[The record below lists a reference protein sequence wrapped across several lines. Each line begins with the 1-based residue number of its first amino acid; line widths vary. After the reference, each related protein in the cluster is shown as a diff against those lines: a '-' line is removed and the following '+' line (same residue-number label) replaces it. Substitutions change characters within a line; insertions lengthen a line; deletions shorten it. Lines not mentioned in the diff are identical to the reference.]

1 MVKTVSFATNA
12 GSIPASE
19 TNKNRIFM
27 YIGFIDLSRLRGFDI
42 IQHEVNGRLVEG
54 AFIPFRYNGIDVMG
68 EGAYLHFNVSPM
80 GSGSGKWNYMVA
92 LSVRDKKVAGE
103 NREYGFEKNQMK
115 LGRMRIFNSSKYT
128 RSKRVPGE
136 RNLDKLF
143 E

>member
-1 MVKTVSFATNA
+1 
-12 GSIPASE
+12 
-19 TNKNRIFM
+19 M
-27 YIGFIDLSRLRGFDI
+27 YVGFIDLARLRGFDI

-54 AFIPFRYNGIDVMG
+54 AFIPFNYNGIDVLG
-68 EGAYLHFNVSPM
+68 DGAYLHFNVSPM

-92 LSVRDKKVAGE
+92 LSVRDKKVASE
-103 NREYGFEKNQMK
+103 NREYGFEKSQMK

-128 RSKRVPGE
+128 RTKRVPGE